1 VSAIRVAIETCP
13 LAPARA
19 LGDDGASGARVV
31 FSGQVRD
38 EQGKVQALFL
48 EHYPGMTEA
57 AMENIARAAQQRWPV
72 NLIEI
77 IHRVGELAVGDEI
90 VRVTV
95 CAAHRQAA
103 FEACAFLMDVLKS
116 EVPLWKKVLSGGVWH
131 WVEARDDDARAAARW
146 RAP

>member
-1 VSAIRVAIETCP
+1 MAIETRP
-13 LAPARA
+13 LAPASA
-19 LGDDGASGARVV
+19 LGEDGANGARVV
-31 FSGQVRD
+31 FSGHVRD
-38 EQGKVQALFL
+38 EQGKVRALFL

-95 CAAHRQAA
+95 CATHRRAA
-103 FEACAFLMDVLKS
+103 FEACAFLMDMLKS
-116 EVPLWKKVLSGGVWH
+116 EVPLWKKVLSGGAWH
-131 WVEARDDDARAAARW
+131 WVEARDADAHAASRW